1 MHDTAAVRIKVA
13 NDAGVPPEATTR
25 DNEAGEASGLHLVPQ
40 PREENLPPRDEP
52 AHPVARRGASHSWL
66 PGAWGDPF

>member
-13 NDAGVPPEATTR
+13 NDADVSPEATTGDR
-25 DNEAGEASGLHLVPQ
+25 ETGEASGLHLVHQ
-40 PREENLPPRDEP
+40 PREERPPPREEP
-52 AHPVARRGASHSWL
+52 AHPLARRGVSHSWL